1 MPLCPY
7 RSQTLN
13 RSQYFCLDS
22 RKDRTTLPACLLVSA
37 EENGRHFYLN
47 EHAFRRLRWTTLGSD
62 QNLRH
67 SSSKIWIKWI
77 GCAQMNDVICAPLT
91 EPSVV
96 DYAVLSL
103 AHCCCHMTVS
113 SAVCSNHQCGKLL
126 TRQIT
131 RPILLRNNLCSELF
145 LKIVRAAL
153 ASKLKCEFRQARLVA
168 CQGTV
173 EFRAF
178 DKECCCYSSYSAV

>member
-1 MPLCPY
+1 
-7 RSQTLN
+7 QTLN

-91 EPSVV
+91 EPSVQPPV
-96 DYAVLSL
+96 RKASYTA
-103 AHCCCHMTVS
+103 
-113 SAVCSNHQCGKLL
+113 
-126 TRQIT
+126 
-131 RPILLRNNLCSELF
+131 NNKTDTL
-145 LKIVRAAL
+145 AL
-153 ASKLKCEFRQARLVA
+153 ASLRVKELSNFAHLIKNAVV
-168 CQGTV
+168 TV
-173 EFRAF
+173 RILPFNF
-178 DKECCCYSSYSAV
+178 QNLQSVDDG

>member
-22 RKDRTTLPACLLVSA
+22 RKDRTRLPACLLVSA

-96 DYAVLSL
+96 
-103 AHCCCHMTVS
+103 
-113 SAVCSNHQCGKLL
+113 VCSNHQCGKLL

-131 RPILLRNNLCSELF
+131 RPILLLIFALNCS
-145 LKIVRAAL
+145 
-153 ASKLKCEFRQARLVA
+153 
-168 CQGTV
+168 
-173 EFRAF
+173 
-178 DKECCCYSSYSAV
+178 